1 MASQYKFKKSFL
13 EKIKQLA
20 KDSSNLHLFATE
32 KFDYKPTDLVSMH
45 GVTRPETLL
54 DDMMNADSEYDAAIM
69 LYRAY
74 ENITPLTASDEAFW
88 SYLALVELN
97 PYARKRLDS
106 LKNLVSNKV
115 VLARYFAQERII
127 KNVIAR
133 LWWAVQ
139 KSDRGTVAGDKRFEL
154 TETLFSHTE
163 LFDTLTQ
170 SKLFRYKNATMGI
183 LTFFTAH
190 SYLISRENTLA
201 AMKYFNRA
209 GGARELIALPESFF
223 IRELERKF
231 SNHIINNNL
240 AIVKV

>member
-20 KDSSNLHLFATE
+20 KDNANLHMFASD
-32 KFDYKPTDLVSMH
+32 KFDFEETDLVCMH
-45 GVTRPETLL
+45 GINRSETLL
-54 DDMMNADSEYDAAIM
+54 EDMMNANTEYEAAIC
-69 LYRAY
+69 LYKAY

-97 PYARKRLDS
+97 SYARKRFES
-106 LKNLVSNKV
+106 LQNLVSNKV

-133 LWWAVQ
+133 LWWAVY
-139 KSDRGTVAGDKRFEL
+139 KSDRGTSAGDRRFEL
-154 TETLFSHTE
+154 TETLFSHSE

-170 SKLFRYKNATMGI
+170 SKLFRYKSATMGI

-190 SYLISRENTLA
+190 SKLISRENALA

-209 GGARELIALPESFF
+209 GGARELVALPESFF
-223 IRELERKF
+223 IRELEKKF
-231 SNHIINNNL
+231 VNLIFDNGSNVPN
-240 AIVKV
+240 